1 LEIPG
6 LGDDHQGQWEVWHE
20 VSLNLQDRLCV
31 LWWQSQSSMVFQAV
45 CTSEVHE
52 SQVLDTELF
61 IVLELFGFSFVCL
74 FVCLVGWLVGLI

>member
-1 LEIPG
+1 
-6 LGDDHQGQWEVWHE
+6 
-20 VSLNLQDRLCV
+20 
-31 LWWQSQSSMVFQAV
+31 MVFQAV